1 LKFFLFSCALLSPL
15 QTALFPPIFFSMDV
29 IFYRPAVTGSALLLA
44 FLMTG
49 CVQTRITEP
58 QRTAVEQL
66 LLSTATDRAF
76 DEVDMTTVRDR
87 RVFIDPAYFESYD
100 KHYVLGTIRDVL
112 SNNGALLVRSIDDA
126 EVIVE
131 PRSGALSID
140 SSQSLIGLP
149 STPIPIPFTGTVQTP
164 EIAIFK
170 TEHQFS
176 VAKLALLAYERES
189 GRHLHST
196 GPLVGESF
204 HKYYTILGY
213 IRITT
218 TGIPEK
224 KTRSFR
230 RRDRP

>member
-1 LKFFLFSCALLSPL
+1 
-15 QTALFPPIFFSMDV
+15 MDAN
-29 IFYRPAVTGSALLLA
+29 FNRLWFTGSALLVA
-44 FLMTG
+44 VFMTG

-58 QRTAVEQL
+58 HRTAVEQL

-76 DEVDMTTVRDR
+76 EEVDMTSVQDR
-87 RVFIDPAYFESYD
+87 RVFIDSAYFESYD

-112 SNNGALLVRSIDDA
+112 STNGALLVRSVDDA
-126 EVIVE
+126 EIIVE

-140 SSQSLIGLP
+140 SAQSLIGLP
-149 STPIPIPFTGTVQTP
+149 STSVPIPFTGTVQTP

-176 VAKLALLAYERES
+176 IAKLALLAYERES

-213 IRITT
+213 IRFTS

-224 KTRSFR
+224 KTRSFWR
-230 RRDRP
+230 RNQAEAN